1 MHDLVILGGGPA
13 GLTAA
18 MYAIQK
24 RLDAILVTRD
34 LGGKTR
40 SQLRLPF
47 IERHM
52 MINGDELIG
61 RFVREIEYLDYLHVA
76 DNAESVEKIDGGY
89 AVKLA
94 SGAVHKT
101 RTIIVATGAKPELL
115 DVPGEQEFMNRGLC
129 YSAISYAQFFIDRSA
144 AVVGDGDLA
153 LRAVAELARHAK
165 HVTLI
170 APTEGQIHSPLGQ
183 KLWGLSQVEFMV
195 GYRVKEVRGDHYART
210 VVITRDGEEHEKEI
224 DVDAIFIEK
233 DLTPRSKIVAHLCDL
248 DSQGRITVDVR
259 NQTSAPG
266 IFAAGDVA
274 NSCSEQVLISLG
286 EGAKAALSAF
296 EYLLKTEDLHLPSAE
311 TA

>member
-1 MHDLVILGGGPA
+1 MHDLMILGGGPA

-24 RLDAILVTRD
+24 RLDAVLVTRD

-40 SQLRLPF
+40 YQLRLPF

-52 MINGDELIG
+52 MINGDEVIS

-89 AVKLA
+89 AVRLT
-94 SGAVHKT
+94 SGKVHET
-101 RTIIVATGAKPELL
+101 HPIIIATGAKPELL
-115 DVPGEQEFMNRGLC
+115 NVPGEQEFLNRGLC

-165 HVTLI
+165 HVTLV
-170 APTEGQIHSPLGQ
+170 AETEGQIHSPLGQ
-183 KLWGLSQVEFMV
+183 KLWGLPHVEFMV
-195 GYRVKEVRGDHYART
+195 GYRVKEVRGDHYAHT
-210 VVITRDGEEHEKEI
+210 EIITRDGEEKPKELE
-224 DVDAIFIEK
+224 VDAIFIEK
-233 DLTPRSKIVAHLCDL
+233 DLTPRSKIVAHLCAL
-248 DSQGRITVDVR
+248 DEQGRVKVDER

-296 EYLLKTEDLHLPSAE
+296 EYLLKTEDLSLPNPASA
-311 TA
+311 